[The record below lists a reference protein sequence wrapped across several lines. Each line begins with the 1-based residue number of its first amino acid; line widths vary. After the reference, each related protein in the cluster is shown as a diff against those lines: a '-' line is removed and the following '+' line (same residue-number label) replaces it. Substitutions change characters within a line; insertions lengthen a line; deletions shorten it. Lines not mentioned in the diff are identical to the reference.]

1 MLTLDGI
8 AAAYGR
14 VRVLHDVSVA
24 LDAGEVVCVLGR
36 NGAGKTST
44 MKAIMGLLPL
54 VDGAISVDGTRMDT
68 LSADQVVQHR
78 VAYTPQGRRLFPE
91 LTVRENLEVGL
102 MARKRDA
109 DTLDWVLELFPQLSE
124 RLDQLANT
132 LSGGEQQMAAIG
144 RALCTQPRYL
154 LLDEPTEGLQP
165 SMVALIRDVV
175 KQLAGE
181 GVGILMVEQRFDAV
195 LTTADRVVFIEN
207 GYSRDTVDASVL
219 QNDRSLLDTYLGV

>member
-91 LTVRENLEVGL
+91 LTVRENLEIGL